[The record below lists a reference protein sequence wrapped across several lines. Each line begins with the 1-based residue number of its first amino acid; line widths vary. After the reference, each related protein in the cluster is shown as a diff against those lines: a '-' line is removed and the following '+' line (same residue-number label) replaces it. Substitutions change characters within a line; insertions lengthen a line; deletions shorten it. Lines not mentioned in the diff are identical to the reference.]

1 VENPVE
7 KIRENGILLQQSEE
21 TSRLHHR
28 GAIHIRVN
36 TVHEKPTD
44 YTVTTS

>member
-7 KIRENGILLQQSEE
+7 KIGENLIALQQSEE
-21 TSRLHHR
+21 FSGLHHR
-28 GAIHIRVN
+28 SAVHDGAR
-36 TVHEKPTD
+36 KPTD